1 MTSSTVTTFYKQAT
15 CPASETLLSY
25 YSYGLLTEERRRV
38 TAHLAAC
45 DFCNAELQLFTEHPP
60 CEESETTQE
69 EETAAAMPLSLR
81 CLAEVLLVGNT
92 LDAAT
97 AFFTN
102 TAYEKAPLTL
112 TDA

>member
-1 MTSSTVTTFYKQAT
+1 MTSSTVPTFYKQAT

-25 YSYGLLTEERRRV
+25 YFYDLLTEERRRV
-38 TAHLAAC
+38 TEHLAAC

-60 CEESETTQE
+60 CEESETAQE
-69 EETAAAMPLSLR
+69 EETTMPLSLR

-102 TAYEKAPLTL
+102 TVYDKAPLTL

>member
-15 CPASETLLSY
+15 CPTSETLLSY
-25 YSYGLLTEERRRV
+25 HSYGLMTEEWRRV

-60 CEESETTQE
+60 CEENETTTE
-69 EETAAAMPLSLR
+69 EETMMPLSLR

-97 AFFTN
+97 TFFTN
-102 TAYEKAPLTL
+102 TAYDKAPLTL

>member
-1 MTSSTVTTFYKQAT
+1 MTSLTVPTFYKQAT

-25 YSYGLLTEERRRV
+25 YAYGLMAEERRRV

-60 CEESETTQE
+60 CEASEKMPE
-69 EETAAAMPLSLR
+69 EALMPLSLR
-81 CLAEVLLVGNT
+81 CLAEALLVGNT
-92 LDAAT
+92 LVAAT
-97 AFFTN
+97 TFFTN
-102 TAYEKAPLTL
+102 PTYEKAPLTL

>member
-1 MTSSTVTTFYKQAT
+1 MASSTTTTFYKQAT

-25 YSYGLLTEERRRV
+25 YAYGLPAEDRRRV
-38 TAHLAAC
+38 TAHLSAC
-45 DFCNAELQLFTEHPP
+45 DFCNAELQMFTEHPP
-60 CEESETTQE
+60 CEESEMTL
-69 EETAAAMPLSLR
+69 EETTMPLSLR

-97 AFFTN
+97 TFFTN
-102 TAYEKAPLTL
+102 TIYDKARLTL

>member
-1 MTSSTVTTFYKQAT
+1 MTSSTTTTFHKQAT
-15 CPASETLLSY
+15 CPTSETLLSY
-25 YSYGLLTEERRRV
+25 YSYWLTAEERRRV

-60 CEESETTQE
+60 CEESEMTQE
-69 EETAAAMPLSLR
+69 EAAMPLSLR

-92 LDAAT
+92 LAAAT
-97 AFFTN
+97 TFFAN
-102 TAYEKAPLTL
+102 TAYQKAPLTL